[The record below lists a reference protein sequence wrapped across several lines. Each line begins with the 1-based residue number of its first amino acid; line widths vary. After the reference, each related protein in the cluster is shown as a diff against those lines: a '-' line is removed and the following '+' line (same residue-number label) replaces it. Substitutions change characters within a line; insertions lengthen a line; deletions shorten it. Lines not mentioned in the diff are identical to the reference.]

1 MLSIYLPYDLQNPL
15 LDIYI
20 NKYINTG
27 ERQIS
32 MGKRK
37 RKTCSRIFLA
47 ALIIKKKARNNL
59 HFIHRRNDKEITVN
73 VIMLGHVRG
82 QTIQCG
88 TLCQGKA
95 HSPGFLRQARTK
107 LLPLCTASVKNDQK
121 GLEKTFSRNQVRV
134 E

>member
-47 ALIIKKKARNNL
+47 ALIIKKKKL
-59 HFIHRRNDKEITVN
+59 ETTYILSTEE
-73 VIMLGHVRG
+73 
-82 QTIQCG
+82 TI
-88 TLCQGKA
+88 K
-95 HSPGFLRQARTK
+95 R
-107 LLPLCTASVKNDQK
+107 
-121 GLEKTFSRNQVRV
+121 SRLM
-134 E
+134 

>member
-47 ALIIKKKARNNL
+47 ALIIKKKKKL
-59 HFIHRRNDKEITVN
+59 ETTYILSTEE
-73 VIMLGHVRG
+73 
-82 QTIQCG
+82 TI
-88 TLCQGKA
+88 K
-95 HSPGFLRQARTK
+95 R
-107 LLPLCTASVKNDQK
+107 
-121 GLEKTFSRNQVRV
+121 SRLM
-134 E
+134 

>member
-1 MLSIYLPYDLQNPL
+1 MLSIYLPYDPQNPL

-47 ALIIKKKARNNL
+47 ALIIKKKKL
-59 HFIHRRNDKEITVN
+59 ETTYILSTEE
-73 VIMLGHVRG
+73 
-82 QTIQCG
+82 TI
-88 TLCQGKA
+88 K
-95 HSPGFLRQARTK
+95 R
-107 LLPLCTASVKNDQK
+107 
-121 GLEKTFSRNQVRV
+121 SRLM
-134 E
+134 

>member
-47 ALIIKKKARNNL
+47 ALIIKKK
-59 HFIHRRNDKEITVN
+59 K
-73 VIMLGHVRG
+73 
-82 QTIQCG
+82 
-88 TLCQGKA
+88 K
-95 HSPGFLRQARTK
+95 S
-107 LLPLCTASVKNDQK
+107 
-121 GLEKTFSRNQVRV
+121 
-134 E
+134 